1 MLTTL
6 VNRLAALPAID
17 ALTRACATPRCD
29 ASTASVRVAALLTAA
44 RPVVVAALA
53 ERLADYTRH
62 NLIHEPHALVY
73 VPGPHDTALRACED
87 LHQWLPPEQ
96 VCFYPA
102 TLPPSYQHTLPDM
115 TLLPARLHTLQRLAT
130 LRQHPPTA
138 PAPPPL
144 VIVASLSAL
153 LQPTLTPD
161 DLAHATTQVAIN
173 EWQPQDKLLRRWIDC
188 GYRSTSMVQEAGEV
202 ARRGGIVDIW
212 PPADAHPLRIEWFGD
227 EIDSLRRFDPQTQR
241 SEQRIES
248 ATISPALE
256 IASWQREAVLHHLH
270 TLDTATLRPEVREEW
285 ETSVALLE
293 TGGRLEGWAALLP
306 FFHQHTSRQGSQCP
320 GLLAHLPASST
331 ILLSDR
337 PRLRESAAA
346 LHEQA
351 EEQRQT
357 LIESGELLPHTP
369 RPYLLWEELF
379 NQHSPTPA
387 PLPVNLSSTPAD
399 PADADPADPASA
411 PDTLAPDQIIPAPAF
426 TAADLFGGQLRRVVD
441 DIVTRLHAEEQVII
455 VSTHAARLQELVA
468 EATRTSRLPQKTIT
482 FLHGTLSEGWHLA
495 PFGITL
501 YTDTE
506 LFGLRHRRPPRHPQ
520 RRNSASSE
528 GERETFLRGLKPG
541 EYVVHIEHG
550 IGLYEGMVRR
560 AVNGVEREYLNLR
573 YASGER
579 LYIPVDQIDRVARY
593 VGAGES
599 SPRLTRL
606 GTQEWVQAK
615 RKARAA
621 VQELANDLLALY
633 AQRKLSTGHPYA
645 PDNQWQRDL
654 ENAFPYIE
662 TNDQVR
668 VLHDVK
674 HDMESPHP
682 MDRLICGDVGFGKTE
697 IALRAAFKAV
707 QDSKQVAILVPTT
720 VLAQQHYETFTRRM
734 DTFPVIVEMLSR
746 FRTQKEQSGI
756 VQRLAAGSIDI
767 LIGTHRL
774 LSDDVRFKNLG
785 LLIIDEEQRFG
796 VRHKERLKQLRTGV
810 DVLTLT
816 ATPIPRTLHMALAG
830 IRDMSVIE
838 TPPEYRMPIKTYVV
852 PYNKNLIRETIRR
865 ELERGGQVYFVHNR
879 VHSIERVV
887 ERLRKLVPEATI
899 GVGHG
904 QMDERH
910 LEQVMLEFF
919 RGTYDILVC
928 TTIIENG
935 LDVPNANT
943 IIIDDAPNYGLAQL
957 YQLRGRVGRST
968 RRAYA
973 YLLYREQGT
982 MTRDAAQ
989 RLQAIQEATEL
1000 GAGFR
1005 IAMRD
1010 LEIRGAGNLLGS
1022 EQSGY
1027 IAAVGYDL
1035 YARLLEQAVHQIK
1048 QHTPDPA
1055 PPPSPHV
1062 PAAERNGGEERSPS
1076 PPPLVLDEHVLVNPL
1091 VTLTLPLSAYLP
1103 DDYIPE
1109 TTMRLDVYQRLVAAH
1124 TPHTVQALRR
1134 ELRDRFGELPEPAAN
1149 LLTWLHIKA
1158 LALNAGVNAITTT
1171 DDEYLIQMPTSEHA
1185 RSRLQRRFGRDRSVS
1200 IGAQFVR
1207 LNRRS
1212 LASGWIE
1219 RLIAVLETLQG
1230 GHQPE
1235 VWL

>member
-1 MLTTL
+1 MLNTL
-6 VNRLAALPAID
+6 VTRLAALPAVD
-17 ALTRACATPRCD
+17 ALTRACATPRGD
-29 ASTASVRVAALLTAA
+29 TPATPVRVAALLTAA

-53 ERLADYTRH
+53 ERLADYARH
-62 NLIHEPHALVY
+62 NLIHEAQALLY
-73 VPGPHDTALRACED
+73 VPGPHDAALLACED

-102 TLPPSYQHTLPDM
+102 TLPPSYQYTRPDM

-130 LRQHPPTA
+130 LRQHSSDADT

-161 DLAHATTQVAIN
+161 DLAYATTHVTIN
-173 EWQPQDKLLRRWIDC
+173 TWLPQDKLLRRWIES
-188 GYRSTSMVQEAGEV
+188 GYRTTTMVQEAGEI

-212 PPADAHPLRIEWFGD
+212 PPADTHPLRIEWFGD

-256 IASWQREAVLHHLH
+256 IAYWQRERVLHDLH
-270 TLDTATLRPEVREEW
+270 ELDITTLRQEVREEW
-285 ETSVALLE
+285 ENSIALLE
-293 TGGRLEGWAALLP
+293 TGGRLEGWATLLP
-306 FFHQHTSRQGSQCP
+306 LFHQPPPQQHNQRP
-320 GLLAHLPASST
+320 GLLAHLPAHST
-331 ILLSDR
+331 MLLSDM

-357 LIESGELLPHTP
+357 LIESGELPAHFP
-369 RPYLLWEELF
+369 RPYLLWDELF
-379 NQHSPTPA
+379 YQHTPPA
-387 PLPVNLSSTPAD
+387 PPLVVDMSSTPTDD
-399 PADADPADPASA
+399 PAEPDDPTEPDDPAPPA
-411 PDTLAPDQIIPAPAF
+411 PTHTIPAPDF

-441 DIVTRLHAEEQVII
+441 DIVTRLHGEEQVII

-468 EATRTSRLPQKTIT
+468 EATRTTRSPHQNIT
-482 FLHGTLSEGWHLA
+482 FLYGTLSEGWHLA
-495 PFGITL
+495 CSGITL

-506 LFGLRHRRPPRHPQ
+506 LFGLRHRRPPRRIQHHPKEQ
-520 RRNSASSE
+520 DSD
-528 GERETFLRGLKPG
+528 ERETFLRGLKPG

-560 AVNGVEREYLNLR
+560 AVNGIEREYLNLR

-593 VGAGES
+593 VGAGDS

-633 AQRKLSTGHPYA
+633 AQRKLSQGHPY
-645 PDNQWQRDL
+645 PSDNQWQRDL
-654 ENAFPYIE
+654 ESAFPYIE
-662 TNDQVR
+662 TDDQIR

-674 HDMESPHP
+674 SDMESSHP

-720 VLAQQHYETFTRRM
+720 VLAQQHHETFTHRM

-746 FRTQKEQSGI
+746 FRTQKEQTGI
-756 VQRLAAGSIDI
+756 IKRLAAGSIDI

-796 VRHKERLKQLRTGV
+796 VRHKERLKQLRTEV

-852 PYNKNLIRETIRR
+852 PYNKNLIRTTIRR
-865 ELERGGQVYFVHNR
+865 ELDRGGQVYFVHNR
-879 VHSIERVV
+879 VQSIERVV

-904 QMDERH
+904 QMDERQ
-910 LEQVMLEFF
+910 LEKVMLEFF

-1035 YARLLEQAVHQIK
+1035 YARLLEQAVKQIK
-1048 QHTPDPA
+1048 RDHSGPA
-1055 PPPSPHV
+1055 PGHTSPA
-1062 PAAERNGGEERSPS
+1062 PTQGRNGGEERGAAH
-1076 PPPLVLDEHVLVNPL
+1076 PPLVVDEHVLVNPL

-1103 DDYIPE
+1103 EDYIPE
-1109 TTMRLDVYQRLVAAH
+1109 GTMRLDVYQRIVTAR
-1124 TPHTVQALRR
+1124 TPHAVQMLRR

-1158 LALNAGVNAITTT
+1158 LALSAGVNAITTT
-1171 DDEYLIQMPTSEHA
+1171 DDEYLIRLPESAAA
-1185 RSRLQRRFGRDRSVS
+1185 RNRVQRRFGRDRSIS
-1200 IGAQFVR
+1200 IGKQFIR
-1207 LNRRS
+1207 LNRRH
-1212 LASGWIE
+1212 LASAWVE
-1219 RLIAVLETLQG
+1219 RLIAVLETLQN
-1230 GHQPE
+1230 PPDS
-1235 VWL
+1235 